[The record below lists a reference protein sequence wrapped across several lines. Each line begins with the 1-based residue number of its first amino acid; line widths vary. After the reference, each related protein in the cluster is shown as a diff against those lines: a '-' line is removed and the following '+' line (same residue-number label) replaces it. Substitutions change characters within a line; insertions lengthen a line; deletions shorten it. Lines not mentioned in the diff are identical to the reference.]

1 MFSTGSTRRLLS
13 GVCIALFAW
22 TGCGEEE
29 PPPELP
35 PRSILWKEISASEVG
50 RISVISGVVES
61 IDNTK
66 LAFEVGGI
74 VNTVEVELGDQ
85 VTEAQ
90 ILARLD
96 PEPFE
101 LAVTDG
107 EAELASV
114 NARIASALADY
125 DRAFTLFKEDVG
137 SQQDLEHA
145 KARRDALHGKIEAAA
160 ARLDLA
166 KRDLRNSV
174 LRAPFDGSISVK
186 EIDPAMKVS
195 SGQVVFEA
203 DSGESGLRVEVQM
216 PETLIT
222 KIKQGDAVEVSFP
235 SSGVPMTAEDDRR
248 YSAIVTEVGTRA
260 DTGNAFPVR
269 SNLREAPAWLRS
281 GMSAEV
287 RFETGSRDSDG
298 SSGSGFLIPMAA
310 VLGEADDMFSVFV
323 FDPDSSTLSKRP
335 IRTGGLRGNEILVV
349 AGLEPGQIV
358 ATAGV
363 SFLRDGQ
370 EVTLLDKR
378 LVNDEP

>member
-1 MFSTGSTRRLLS
+1 MLRTGSTKRLLS
-13 GVCIALFAW
+13 GVCIALFVW
-22 TGCGEEE
+22 TGCAEEE

-35 PRSILWKEISASEVG
+35 PRSILWKKITESEVG

-74 VNTVEVELGDQ
+74 VSTVEVELGDE

-125 DRAFTLFKEDVG
+125 DRAFKLFKEDVG

-174 LRAPFDGSISVK
+174 LRAPFDGFISVK

-235 SSGVPMTAEDDRR
+235 SSGVSMTAEDGRR
-248 YSAIVTEVGTRA
+248 YSAIVTEIGTRA

-269 SNLREAPAWLRS
+269 SNLSEAPAWLRS

-298 SSGSGFLIPMAA
+298 SSGPGFLIPLAA